1 MTVYKMLHSFYGHK
15 PQESLNLTGSVINK
29 IVNIVIFSGQS
40 KHAK

>member
-1 MTVYKMLHSFYGHK
+1 MYKMLHSFYSHK
-15 PQESLNLTGSVINK
+15 PQESLNLTGFVINK